1 MSPLS
6 SPGTGGDHEP
16 GAPAAGA
23 SPRVALVTYSSK
35 PRGGVVHALSL
46 GEALAAAGERVHVF
60 ALGQERFYRDTTAP
74 YTLFPAPEWHP
85 TLEQRVFASIEAL
98 TAGLTRALPGHFD
111 VVHVQDCI
119 AARAATA
126 VRDAAAG
133 VPVVRTVHHLD
144 DFTTPSLIDC
154 QHRSVHEPD
163 HVLAVS
169 DHWRGELA
177 RQYQLDAPVIHN
189 GVDVARFAGRPPI
202 APAILRGRI
211 GADDRFLFLTVGG
224 LEPRKGSYEL
234 VEALGR
240 LSASLDPPP
249 MLAVVGGHS
258 FQDHRPYR
266 ERVLARAA
274 ELGVDDQVVVLGT
287 VSDDELVSWYR
298 TADAFAFP
306 SVKEGWGLAVL
317 EAMSAGL
324 PVMASDIAV
333 FREYLTHGRS
343 ALLPAAGD
351 AGAIAAA
358 MAALVADPALRE
370 RLAAAGAE
378 VARAYSWQRAAARH
392 AALYREIAAARAP
405 SPR

>member
-1 MSPLS
+1 MSPRS
-6 SPGTGGDHEP
+6 GPGTGRG
-16 GAPAAGA
+16 GAR
-23 SPRVALVTYSSK
+23 PRVALVTYSSK

-60 ALGQERFYRDTTAP
+60 ALGEDRFYRDTTAP

-98 TAGLTRALPGHFD
+98 TAGLTKALPGRFD

-126 VRDAAAG
+126 VRDALAP

-144 DFTTPSLIDC
+144 DFTTPSLVDC

-169 DHWRGELA
+169 DHWRAELA
-177 RQYQLDAPVIHN
+177 RQYDLDAPVIHN
-189 GVDVARFAGRPPI
+189 GVDVARFAGHPPI
-202 APAILRGRI
+202 DAVSLRRCI

-234 VEALGR
+234 IEALGR
-240 LSASLDPPP
+240 LRAVYDPPP
-249 MLAVVGGHS
+249 VLAVIGGHS

-274 ELGVDDQVVVLGT
+274 ELGLDDQLVVLGT

-298 TADAFAFP
+298 AADAFAFP

-317 EAMSAGL
+317 EAMGAGL
-324 PVMASDIAV
+324 PVVASDIAV
-333 FREYLTHGRS
+333 FREYLTHGHS
-343 ALLPAAGD
+343 ALLPPVGD
-351 AGAIAAA
+351 AEALAAA
-358 MAALVADPALRE
+358 MGALVDDPTLRA
-370 RLAAAGAE
+370 RLAAAGGD

-392 AALYREIAAARAP
+392 AALYRDIAATRAP
-405 SPR
+405 TPG

>member
-1 MSPLS
+1 MTP
-6 SPGTGGDHEP
+6 P
-16 GAPAAGA
+16 
-23 SPRVALVTYSSK
+23 PRVALVTYSSK

-60 ALGQERFYRDTTAP
+60 ALGEDRFYRPTTAP
-74 YTLFPAPEWHP
+74 HTLFAAPEWHP

-98 TAGLTRALPGHFD
+98 TAGLRRALPQAFD

-126 VRDAAAG
+126 VRDEEAAP

-144 DFTTPSLIDC
+144 DFTSASLIDC

-169 DHWRGELA
+169 EHWRAELA
-177 RQYQLDAPVIHN
+177 RQYDLDAPVIHN
-189 GVDVARFAGRPPI
+189 GVDVARFGGHAPI
-202 APAILRGRI
+202 DAATLRGRV
-211 GADDRFLFLTVGG
+211 GAGDRFVFLTVGG

-234 VEALGR
+234 IEALGR
-240 LSASLDPPP
+240 LSARLDPPP
-249 MLAVVGGHS
+249 LLVVLGGHS

-266 ERVLARAA
+266 ERVLARAS
-274 ELGVDDQVVVLGT
+274 ELGLDDQLFVLGT
-287 VSDDELVSWYR
+287 VSDDELVSWYQA
-298 TADAFAFP
+298 ADAFAFP

-333 FREYLTHGRS
+333 FREYLADGDS
-343 ALLPAAGD
+343 ALLPPAGD
-351 AGAIAAA
+351 PEAIAAA
-358 MAALVADPALRE
+358 MGALVDDSALRA
-370 RLAAAGAE
+370 RLAAAGGE
-378 VARAYSWQRAAARH
+378 VARAYSWERAASRH
-392 AALYREIAAARAP
+392 AELYRDIAAAHAP